1 MAETKN
7 ATDSNRTVVSQ
18 SEDDVIILEDSGLGD
33 FVMPAKQ
40 TGAENENEEERIDLP
55 ENNTTTGG
63 KRDDDTDGLKL
74 FAKALHENGVLP
86 NLNQEEFDGSL
97 ESLIGSVGDEITN
110 GISEYKKSLPKEVQY
125 AIENYEEGV
134 PLHTLFAAKAK
145 TFEFNNMDESKLSDD
160 VAIQKRI
167 VTEFLK
173 LKGFNDVKID
183 KMVGKYDELGDLE
196 EEAKDSLKE
205 LKLHYK
211 NEEDKV
217 KKDASAKKIQDEKNS
232 RDLLSGIKTS
242 IDKKDEI
249 IPGIKINKSVKDNL
263 YSSMTEISGY
273 GDGGRPYNKVMELRS
288 KDPVSFDI
296 TLHYLMSLGVFDG
309 KWDTLKNAIK
319 VDTGKQIDNVL
330 KNRSGLMNGKSAT
343 VSETVKAEDILKGLR
358 SRIPSFQS

>member
-1 MAETKN
+1 MTENKN

-18 SEDDVIILEDSGLGD
+18 SDDDVVILEDSGLGE
-33 FVMPAKQ
+33 FIMPAKQ
-40 TGAENENEEERIDLP
+40 ENKEEEKDNENIDYP
-55 ENNTTTGG
+55 ENTSAGG
-63 KRDDDTDGLKL
+63 EKKDNDTDGLKL

-97 ESLIGSVGDEITN
+97 ESLMSSVGDEITN

-125 AIENYEEGV
+125 AIEHYEEGV

-145 TFEFNNMDESKLSDD
+145 TFEFNNIDENKLSED

-196 EEAKDSLKE
+196 EEARDSLKE

-211 NEEDKV
+211 NEEEKV

-232 RDLLSGIKTS
+232 RDLLSGIRTS

-273 GDGGRPYNKVMELRS
+273 GENGKPYNKIIELRS
-288 KDPVSFDI
+288 KDPVGFDI

-330 KNRSGLMNGKSAT
+330 KNRSGLMNGKSAS